1 VTAHPYGRMI
11 RWYPPE
17 WRERYGPEM
26 TALLEDTYA
35 TPGAVPWRARMG
47 LLRSGLAER
56 ARAAGLYGSAPGP
69 AEQVRAG
76 SVLVLCGWALFLV
89 AGAIFAK
96 FADNWSVAAPSTAR
110 WVASDSYDAVAV
122 LAALGCALVA
132 LAGLL
137 AVPPLARL
145 VRDGRW
151 ESVRRPVRRAMVSG
165 GVAVV
170 LFGGA
175 LAWAHRLSP
184 HDRNGGLAIYSAL
197 FVVVCLAAVGAV
209 LCATAAAV
217 SVARRVELP
226 SRVLRALGLIALALS
241 GVMALLLA
249 GVALW
254 WSWVALHA
262 PDVLLNGTGNSFVYT
277 SDVAPP
283 SLVAAGV
290 LLMLGLLLAFGGTRR
305 VARSWRGLDA
315 A

>member
-1 VTAHPYGRMI
+1 MI

-26 TALLEDTYA
+26 AALLEDTYS
-35 TPGAVPWRARMG
+35 TPEAVPWRARMG

-56 ARAAGLYGSAPGP
+56 ARVAGLCGSPGP

-122 LAALGCALVA
+122 LAVLGCALVA
-132 LAGLL
+132 LAALL
-137 AVPPLARL
+137 AVPPLAHL

-151 ESVRRPVRRAMVSG
+151 ESVRRPVRRAMVAG

-170 LFGGA
+170 LFVGA
-175 LAWAHRLSP
+175 LAWAHRLSL

-197 FVVVCLAAVGAV
+197 LVVAGLAAVAAV

-241 GVMALLLA
+241 GVMALMLA
-249 GVALW
+249 GIALW

-262 PDVLLNGTGNSFVYT
+262 PDVLLNGIGNGFVYT

-290 LLMLGLLLAFGGTRR
+290 LSMLGLLLAFGGTRR
-305 VARSWRGLDA
+305 VARSWRGLDTA
-315 A
+315 

>member
-1 VTAHPYGRMI
+1 MI
-11 RWYPPE
+11 LWYPPE

-26 TALLEDTYA
+26 TALLEDSYP

-56 ARAAGLYGSAPGP
+56 ARAAGLYGPAPGP

-96 FADNWSVAAPSTAR
+96 FADNSFVAAPSTAR

-151 ESVRRPVRRAMVSG
+151 ELVRRPVRRAMVSG

-175 LAWAHRLSP
+175 LAWAHRLSQ
-184 HDRNGGLAIYSAL
+184 HDRNGGLAIYGAL

-209 LCATAAAV
+209 LFATAAAA
-217 SVARRVELP
+217 SVARHVELP
-226 SRVLRALGLIALALS
+226 SACCGCWGSLR
-241 GVMALLLA
+241 
-249 GVALW
+249 
-254 WSWVALHA
+254 
-262 PDVLLNGTGNSFVYT
+262 
-277 SDVAPP
+277 
-283 SLVAAGV
+283 
-290 LLMLGLLLAFGGTRR
+290 
-305 VARSWRGLDA
+305 
-315 A
+315 

>member
-1 VTAHPYGRMI
+1 MTADPYGRMI
-11 RWYPPE
+11 RWFPPE
-17 WRERYGPEM
+17 WRQRYGPEM

-35 TPGAVPWRARMG
+35 TPGAMPWRARMG

-56 ARAAGLYGSAPGP
+56 ARVAGLYGSAPGP

-96 FADNWSVAAPSTAR
+96 FADNWSVAAPNPAR

-132 LAGLL
+132 LAALL

-151 ESVRRPVRRAMVSG
+151 ETVRRPMRRAIVAG

-175 LAWAHRLSP
+175 
-184 HDRNGGLAIYSAL
+184 
-197 FVVVCLAAVGAV
+197 
-209 LCATAAAV
+209 
-217 SVARRVELP
+217 ARM
-226 SRVLRALGLIALALS
+226 G
-241 GVMALLLA
+241 
-249 GVALW
+249 
-254 WSWVALHA
+254 
-262 PDVLLNGTGNSFVYT
+262 
-277 SDVAPP
+277 APP
-283 SLVAAGV
+283 ES
-290 LLMLGLLLAFGGTRR
+290 
-305 VARSWRGLDA
+305 ARSKWRPCALQRPLRGRVPGCRRGRPLRHGRGSVDRPPR
-315 A
+315 

>member
-1 VTAHPYGRMI
+1 M
-11 RWYPPE
+11 
-17 WRERYGPEM
+17 
-26 TALLEDTYA
+26 
-35 TPGAVPWRARMG
+35 
-47 LLRSGLAER
+47 
-56 ARAAGLYGSAPGP
+56 
-69 AEQVRAG
+69 
-76 SVLVLCGWALFLV
+76 
-89 AGAIFAK
+89 
-96 FADNWSVAAPSTAR
+96 
-110 WVASDSYDAVAV
+110 
-122 LAALGCALVA
+122 
-132 LAGLL
+132 
-137 AVPPLARL
+137 
-145 VRDGRW
+145 
-151 ESVRRPVRRAMVSG
+151 SG

-241 GVMALLLA
+241 GVMALLVA

-262 PDVLLNGTGNSFVYT
+262 PDVLLNGTGNGFVYT